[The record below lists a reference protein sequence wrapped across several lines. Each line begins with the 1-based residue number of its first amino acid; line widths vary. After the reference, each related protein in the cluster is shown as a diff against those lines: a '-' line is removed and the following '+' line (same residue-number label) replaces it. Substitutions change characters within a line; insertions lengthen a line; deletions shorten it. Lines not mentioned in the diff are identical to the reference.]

1 MAIVSQKEVSM
12 TIFIGIDWSETHHDI
27 CILQENGSRLS
38 AFQVEHTPDGF
49 ATLEQQIEKLG
60 LPAEENLVALE
71 TAHNLL
77 MDFLLDH
84 HYSVYVLAPSIVKSS
99 RGRFGSSGARTDQRD
114 AHLLADMLRTD
125 RARFA
130 LWKPNGPIIRQ
141 MQVQLGFIDD
151 LTHTITR
158 FSNRL
163 RAQLLRYFP
172 STLDL
177 FSDLTTQITLHFL
190 IAHPTPRA
198 ARALTYDQFVAFC
211 HSHAYSHPQDMPKNY
226 ACLHQPTL
234 RPDPAIVTAHQKVV
248 PFLATLLLTAVR
260 RKKQAIREVQQLFVT
275 HPDQAIFASL
285 PGAGQLLAPKL
296 LVMFGDHRD
305 HYPSPDAIQAL
316 AGTCPVT
323 IHSGKSKSI
332 RFRRACNRDFRRTAQ
347 QLALFSVRQ
356 SPWAAAYFADALSRG
371 HGESHA
377 YRCLANRWLAIAWTL
392 WQRSECYDES
402 RHLRDVNRHRRPRP
416 T

>member
-1 MAIVSQKEVSM
+1 M
-12 TIFIGIDWSETHHDI
+12 TIYIGIDWSETHHDV

-38 AFQVEHTPDGF
+38 AFQIEHSPDGF
-49 ATLEQQIEKLG
+49 AQLAQEIEKLG

-77 MDFLLDH
+77 TDFLLDC
-84 HYSVYVLAPSIVKSS
+84 HYLVYVLAPSVVKSS
-99 RGRFGSSGARTDQRD
+99 RGRFGSSGARNDQRD

-130 LWKPNGPIIRQ
+130 PWKPNGSVIRQ

-151 LTHTITR
+151 LTETITR

-172 STLDL
+172 SALNL

-190 IAHPTPRA
+190 IAYPTPQA

-211 HSHAYSHPQDMPKNY
+211 RSHAYSHPQDMPKNY

-234 RPDPAIVTAHQKVV
+234 RPDPAMEAAYQKVV
-248 PFLATLLLTAVR
+248 PFLARQLLSAVR
-260 RKKQAIREVQQLFVT
+260 RKKQAIREVQQLFVS

-285 PGAGQLLAPKL
+285 PGAGELLAPKL

-305 HYPSPDAIQAL
+305 RYPMPGSVQAL

-332 RFRRACNRDFRRTAQ
+332 RFRKACNRDFRRTAQ
-347 QLALFSVRQ
+347 QLAIFSVRQ

-371 HGESHA
+371 QSESHA

-392 WQRSECYDES
+392 WQRNECYDES
-402 RHLRDVNRHRRPRP
+402 RHLQDVNRHQRPRP
-416 T
+416 S